1 MAREESNATSEPSS
15 GLTQRMRTHFSKNQT
30 YPSKPA
36 DIKIGIILVPRATRF
51 QVTRC
56 HPIVLV
62 FVAVRSRLLLPR
74 EQKKLILID

>member
-1 MAREESNATSEPSS
+1 MRPANRPAGLLNACVRIFRRSRHTLL
-15 GLTQRMRTHFSKNQT
+15 G
-30 YPSKPA
+30 KPA

-74 EQKKLILID
+74 E

>member
-1 MAREESNATSEPSS
+1 MRPANLSAGLLNACVRIFRKIRHTLL
-15 GLTQRMRTHFSKNQT
+15 G
-30 YPSKPA
+30 KPA
-36 DIKIGIILVPRATRF
+36 DIKIGIIHVPRATRF

-62 FVAVRSRLLLPR
+62 CVTVRSWLLLPR

>member
-1 MAREESNATSEPSS
+1 MRPANRPA
-15 GLTQRMRTHFSKNQT
+15 GLRNVCVRIFRKIRHTLLG
-30 YPSKPA
+30 KPA
-36 DIKIGIILVPRATRF
+36 DIKIGIIHVPRATRF

-74 EQKKLILID
+74 E

>member
-1 MAREESNATSEPSS
+1 MAREKSNAASEPSS
-15 GLTQRMRTHFSKNQT
+15 GFTQRMRTHFRRRIRHT
-30 YPSKPA
+30 LLGKPA

-56 HPIVLV
+56 HQIVLV

-74 EQKKLILID
+74 